1 MVSAAPENLRRRK
14 ESGSPCRTDSS
25 HGCDI
30 DVITRANSEYIAVLC
45 RRCHQLHS
53 TIYDVAERAGVSAKT
68 VSRVINNSP
77 LVAPDTRRRVL
88 AAIAELDFH
97 PDSAA
102 KGLRQRSRK
111 SVGFV
116 IPYGSDFV
124 FQDQGMWMQTNGAHR
139 ALAERGYDLVLAV
152 PETPELV
159 LAELNRLTR
168 NRTVDGV
175 ILYAMEGADVLLREF
190 DRLNTRYMSLSMCY
204 PGQKNNFVDMDSPH
218 TAHLATKYMID
229 QGARRIGLIRE
240 PERFFYSAKAGSEPG
255 YRLAHEQAGLA
266 VDESLILAGD
276 YSIES
281 GYEMAKR
288 LLASKP
294 AVDGVICVSDPMTLG
309 ALRAMREKGL
319 VPGRDID
326 VIAGDD
332 FPTTR
337 AMWPGLTSIRTPL
350 TTGLP
355 SGHDDC
361 RPHTVGQG
369 NPGSCFGRADRS
381 RVSAVPQWDKGG
393 LG

>member
-1 MVSAAPENLRRRK
+1 M
-14 ESGSPCRTDSS
+14 
-25 HGCDI
+25 
-30 DVITRANSEYIAVLC
+30 
-45 RRCHQLHS
+45 HS
-53 TIYDVAERAGVSAKT
+53 TIYDVAQRAGVSAKT

-77 LVAPDTRRRVL
+77 LVAPDTRRKVM

-152 PETPELV
+152 PQTPELV

-190 DRLNTRYMSLSMCY
+190 DRLGIRYMSLSMCY
-204 PGQKNNFVDMDSPH
+204 PGQKNNFVDMDSPY

-240 PERFFYSAKAGSEPG
+240 PERFFYSAKASSEPG
-255 YRLAHEQAGLA
+255 YLLAHEQAGLP

-281 GYEMAKR
+281 GYQMAKQ
-288 LLASKP
+288 LLTSKP
-294 AVDGVICVSDPMTLG
+294 AVDGVICMSDPMTLG
-309 ALRAMREKGL
+309 ALRAMREQGL

-337 AMWPGLTSIRTPL
+337 TVWPGLTSIRTPL
-350 TTGLP
+350 YDQGYQAGMMIVDYIQ
-355 SGHDDC
+355 SGKE
-361 RPHTVGQG
+361 V
-369 NPGSCFGRADRS
+369 PGKLLRGELIVRESVRS
-381 RVSAVPQWDKGG
+381 RNGAREG